1 MCDLEIVCAGQT
13 IRVHKLVEASGRYEM
28 KDCEFASVQRMVD
41 FFYNGDYDAKAS
53 DETESSE
60 EMLIHVAMFTLADK
74 YIIDGLRTLSQIK
87 FKAAVTKQEKPS
99 VMPQYVK
106 LVYDLECESSKRL
119 RDVVVEAVRLRVAA
133 LPSDSDVKKTLE
145 GLMDDIPDFA
155 KDLAMSYIEKPQYTT
170 GLGDY
175 EKPAKPTTTAPNFPR
190 ASPWGLAEAARRKR
204 GLVR

>member
-1 MCDLEIVCAGQT
+1 
-13 IRVHKLVEASGRYEM
+13 M

-87 FKAAVTKQEKPS
+87 FKAVVTKQEKPS

-119 RDVVVEAVRLRVAA
+119 RDVVIEAVRLRVAA
-133 LPSDSDVKKTLE
+133 LPSDSDIKKTLE

-170 GLGDY
+170 WLGDY
-175 EKPAKPTTTAPNFPR
+175 EKPANPTTTAPNFPR
-190 ASPWGLAEAARRKR
+190 VSPWNFAEAARRKR
-204 GLVR
+204 GIAR